1 MLPAANPLNEIP
13 ETLPHPQR
21 LVRIF
26 LVGLG
31 TRLILSLL
39 ELLVEISQEH
49 AEPEASNNRDTEHGR
64 DNSVALPV
72 SVVREVPDVR
82 ACHVSKLTE
91 CVDHGDCYGTLR
103 GWTGEGCTDP
113 RVENDESICFMRL
126 EGFFFSV

>member
-13 ETLPHPQR
+13 ETLPHPQC

-31 TRLILSLL
+31 TRLILNLL

-49 AEPEASNNRDTEHGR
+49 AEPETSNNRDTEHGR

-91 CVDHGDCYGTLR
+91 CVDHGDCYGTLG
-103 GWTGEGCTDP
+103 GWTGERCTDP
-113 RVENDESICFMRL
+113 RVEDDETRFCIRL
-126 EGFFFSV
+126 GGGFH